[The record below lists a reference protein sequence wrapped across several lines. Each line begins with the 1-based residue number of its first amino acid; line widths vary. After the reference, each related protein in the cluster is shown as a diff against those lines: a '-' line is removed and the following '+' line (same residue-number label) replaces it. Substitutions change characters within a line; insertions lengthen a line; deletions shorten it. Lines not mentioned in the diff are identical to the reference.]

1 MLRYGNDIYNR
12 YNMRG
17 KVDLNI
23 NPWLDLSTNT
33 AFTFSD
39 YDSPVFIDDL
49 FFWNVNRTPSL
60 SVPKNPDGTWT
71 KDGASILGRLQD
83 GDVLRMNIDKLRY
96 HLQQMLLLLKRYGI

>member
-60 SVPKNPDGTWT
+60 SVPKIRMEPGQKTELVFWEDCRMGTF
-71 KDGASILGRLQD
+71 
-83 GDVLRMNIDKLRY
+83 
-96 HLQQMLLLLKRYGI
+96 